1 MTDLISSY
9 SAAGVLPVKLLR
21 KAREFY
27 FGGKLAPYHAQ
38 ISLTN
43 KCNLS
48 CGFCSC
54 GKRDNTQELSFMDA
68 CGIMNDLA
76 GLGCKGLTITGGGEP
91 LMHREF
97 EGFVDYVYLL
107 GIRVGLVT
115 NGFLLQHVG
124 LEHLD
129 KLTWCRVS
137 ASDDRDIGALLVSV
151 TDAAARAP
159 GVDWAFSY
167 VVTKDFDPDKLEQ
180 IIRVGMD
187 MGMTH
192 IRVVSD
198 LVDLDRVPDMYDVQQ
213 YMVEAGVDISRAL
226 FQGRKR
232 FTRGAKRCL
241 ISLVKPVVGTDGR
254 IYPCCGVQYAMEDM
268 AGDFD
273 ERMRMDGD
281 IEGIYAMQASF
292 DGSAC
297 VRCYYGQYNNL
308 LAKIVDPL
316 EHEEFI

>member
-43 KCNLS
+43 RCNLA
-48 CGFCSC
+48 CEFCSC
-54 GKRDNTQELSFMDA
+54 GERDNGQELSFMDA

-91 LMHREF
+91 LMHPDF
-97 EGFVDYVYLL
+97 EGFVDYVHLL
-107 GIRVGLVT
+107 DIRMGLVT
-115 NGFLLQHVG
+115 NGLLLQDIDSLQLG
-124 LEHLD
+124 

-137 ASDDRDIGALLVSV
+137 ASDDRDIRALLAAIIP
-151 TDAAARAP
+151 TAARAN

-167 VVTKDFDPDKLEQ
+167 VVTRDFNPDKLEQ
-180 IIRVGMD
+180 VIRAGMD
-187 MGMTH
+187 MDMTH

-198 LVDLDRVPDMYDVQQ
+198 LMDLDAVPDMYDVQQ
-213 YMVEAGVDISRAL
+213 YMVEAGVDVSRTM

-232 FTRGAKRCL
+232 YTRGAKRCL
-241 ISLVKPVVGTDGR
+241 ISLVKPVIGTDGR
-254 IYPCCGVQYAMEDM
+254 MYPCCGVQYAMEDM
-268 AGDFD
+268 GKDFD
-273 ERMRMDGD
+273 KRMAMNGD
-281 IEGIYAMQASF
+281 IDSVYAKQASF

-297 VRCYYGQYNNL
+297 ARCYYGQYNDL
-308 LAKIVDPL
+308 LARIVDPL